1 MRVVHY
7 HSSETEAELTIQ
19 QSISVAVSK
28 RVEPV
33 TRPSQDML
41 LELFSKYNRA
51 LRVFI
56 KNTVKCEQTAD
67 EIAQETY
74 VRLAAVKDKDDI
86 DFPKAYLFRTAK
98 NISLDFLRRK
108 GLRVVDDSVE
118 VDTEAVLSSAPSPEE
133 NLIHNQAKERLET
146 ALKELPLRTRQVFYY
161 RRYEG
166 LTVKH
171 VAAKMGISERL
182 VYKNMEDAM
191 QHLALRLKDKS

>member
-1 MRVVHY
+1 M
-7 HSSETEAELTIQ
+7 
-19 QSISVAVSK
+19 SK
-28 RVEPV
+28 RVDVVVP
-33 TRPSQDML
+33 PDKDML
-41 LELFSKYNRA
+41 LDLFSKYNHS
-51 LRVFI
+51 LRMFI
-56 KNTVKCEQTAD
+56 RNTVKCEQTAD

-74 VRLAAVKDKDDI
+74 VRFAAAKNKEEI
-86 DFPKAYLFRTAK
+86 DFPKAYLFRTAR

-108 GLRVVDDSVE
+108 GLRVVDDNVE
-118 VDTEAVLSSAPSPEE
+118 VDADAVLSSAPSPEDD
-133 NLIHNQAKERLET
+133 LIHAQAKKRLEN

-191 QHLALRLKDKS
+191 QHLAIRLKEKS

>member
-1 MRVVHY
+1 M
-7 HSSETEAELTIQ
+7 TIQ
-19 QSISVAVSK
+19 HSILVAVSK
-28 RVEPV
+28 RVDAV
-33 TRPSQDML
+33 VPSDDDML
-41 LELFSKYNRA
+41 LDLFSKYNHA
-51 LRVFI
+51 LRMFI
-56 KNTVKCEQTAD
+56 RNTVKCEQTAD

-74 VRLAAVKDKDDI
+74 VRMAAAKNKEEI
-86 DFPKAYLFRTAK
+86 DFPKAYLFRTAR

-108 GLRVVDDSVE
+108 GLRVVDDNVE
-118 VDTEAVLSSAPSPEE
+118 VDADAVLSSAPSPED
-133 NLIHNQAKERLET
+133 NLIHAQAKQRLEN

-191 QHLALRLKDKS
+191 QHLALRLKEKS

>member
-1 MRVVHY
+1 M
-7 HSSETEAELTIQ
+7 TIQ
-19 QSISVAVSK
+19 HSILVAVSK
-28 RVEPV
+28 RVDSVAP
-33 TRPSQDML
+33 PDDDML
-41 LELFSKYNRA
+41 LDLFSKYNHA
-51 LRVFI
+51 LRMFI
-56 KNTVKCEQTAD
+56 RNTVKCDQTAD

-74 VRLAAVKDKDDI
+74 VRMAAAKNKEEI

-108 GLRVVDDSVE
+108 GLRVVDDNVE
-118 VDTEAVLSSAPSPEE
+118 VDADAVLSSAPSPED
-133 NLIHNQAKERLET
+133 NLIHAQAKQRLEN

-171 VAAKMGISERL
+171 VSAKMGISERL

-191 QHLALRLKDKS
+191 QHLAHRLKEKS

>member
-1 MRVVHY
+1 M
-7 HSSETEAELTIQ
+7 TLQ
-19 QSISVAVSK
+19 QSISLTVSK

-33 TRPSQDML
+33 TPGGHDIL

-51 LRVFI
+51 LRLFI
-56 KNTVKCEQTAD
+56 QNTVKCEQTAD

-74 VRLAAVKDKDDI
+74 VRLAAVKDKEDI

-108 GLRVVDDSVE
+108 GLRIVDDSVE
-118 VDTEAVLSSAPSPEE
+118 VDTEAVLSHAPSPEE
-133 NLIHNQAKERLET
+133 NLIHSQAKERLEN

-182 VYKNMEDAM
+182 VYKSMEDAM
-191 QHLALRLKDKS
+191 EHLALRLKEKS